1 MISALTLMT
10 VLSLAQSS
18 QKSDTKLID
27 LTPVTQVTK
36 SSVFKL
42 SKEFSVGGVVVK
54 EGIQLQPQGDG
65 GTERSGRL
73 VYTVPR
79 GSVVFRG
86 QYGVPDTDTDSMGEA
101 VLGIFVDGNAV
112 QEIRNSSGQKPT
124 AFEIPLANAKSIML
138 QFTGTASIAEA
149 VFSQTLTTKK
159 PPPHQPQPAQ
169 PVQGAPTKTTPDE
182 MARVNLKAPENG
194 ATAKN
199 SITFEWDA
207 IPSAINYGIEIVM
220 ISNADPKKTPTRF
233 LRAFSAKGESFEW
246 NFSDDV
252 LSGDYQVSVI
262 AFGKQGVLTKFSN
275 SRRFKVTR
283 K

>member
-1 MISALTLMT
+1 MISVISLVT
-10 VLSLAQSS
+10 VLSLAQTT
-18 QKSDTKLID
+18 KKADTKLID
-27 LTPVTQVTK
+27 LTPVTQVAK

-42 SKEFSVGGVVVK
+42 SKEFSIGGVVLK
-54 EGIQLQPQGDG
+54 EGIQLQPQGDA

-79 GSVVFRG
+79 GAVVFRG
-86 QYGVPDTDTDSMGEA
+86 QYGIPDTDSEGTGEA
-101 VLGIFVDGNAV
+101 TLGIFVDGEAV
-112 QEIRNSSGQKPT
+112 QEIRNSSGQKPVS
-124 AFEIPLANAKSIML
+124 FEVPLTNAKSIML

-149 VFSQTLTTKK
+149 IFSQTLSTKK
-159 PPPHQPQPAQ
+159 PPVRPPQPAQ
-169 PVQGAPTKTTPDE
+169 QTPTKTTSDE
-182 MARVNLKAPENG
+182 MGRVNLKAPENG
-194 ATAKN
+194 ASATN
-199 SITFEWDA
+199 SVTFQWDA
-207 IPSAINYGIEIVM
+207 IPGAINYGIEIVM
-220 ISNADPKKTPTRF
+220 ISNADPKKTPSRF

-252 LSGDYQVSVI
+252 ISGDYQVSVI